1 VEEMMAAP
9 RKDNVKEKIIEATEE
24 LLSQKGISDIS
35 LAEIA
40 KTAGI
45 SKGTL
50 YYHYKTKDDILF
62 DIMDNYLEEQW
73 NNLIDWTE
81 DENKDTSL
89 HRLVKYVVERNI
101 ATAQMRIH
109 LFYGAILGN
118 EEIRLRLVKRYSEFE
133 ELIAKKISERT
144 STMSAEFLTW
154 LILTTSDGLYI
165 QKLLANPGIDVQNF
179 IETGTKLIEK
189 MENGKPLL

>member
-1 VEEMMAAP
+1 MAAP
-9 RKDNVKEKIIEATEE
+9 RKENVKYIIIEATQE

-40 KTAGI
+40 KKAGI

-50 YYHYKTKDDILF
+50 YYHYKSKDEILF
-62 DIMDNYLEEQW
+62 DIMDKYLQEQW
-73 NNLIDWTE
+73 QNLIDWTE

-89 HRLVKYVVERNI
+89 HRLVRYVVERNI

-109 LFYGAILGN
+109 LFYSAIGGN
-118 EEIRLRLVKRYSEFE
+118 EEIRIRLIKRYSEFQ

-144 STMSAEFLTW
+144 SAMSAEFLTW
-154 LILTTSDGLYI
+154 LILMTSDGLYL
-165 QKLLANPGIDVQNF
+165 QKLLANPDMDIENF
-179 IETGTKLIEK
+179 IQTGTSLIEK
-189 MENGKPLL
+189 MENEN